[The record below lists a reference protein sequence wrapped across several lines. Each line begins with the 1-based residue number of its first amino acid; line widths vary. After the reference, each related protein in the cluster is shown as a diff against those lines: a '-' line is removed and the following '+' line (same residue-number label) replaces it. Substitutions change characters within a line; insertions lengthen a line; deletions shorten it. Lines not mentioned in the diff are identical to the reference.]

1 MYCKR
6 IVVSCLAVSL
16 LSVGICETR
25 GQEGLPSPG
34 HSYYQPRVATNYP
47 LLTGNRIPASES
59 IVGPT
64 ETVVGGI
71 GRTGFGCGCGIP
83 LIPAL
88 AQGLRDT
95 LDCIFPCRGMNRGRG
110 LFFSERFYGSN
121 CYGCGPVL
129 PGVIY
134 ETGPADGPTP
144 AKSIEEVPAQP
155 APPISSVLPSSQGR
169 FPANLPVGNGVG
181 SGMVRPVN
189 YSVPILPNA
198 SRLSTIPDNPLR
210 R

>member
-6 IVVSCLAVSL
+6 IVGSCLAVAL

-25 GQEGLPSPG
+25 GQEGLPSP
-34 HSYYQPRVATNYP
+34 SYYQPRIAMNYP
-47 LLTGNRIPASES
+47 MLTGNRILASES
-59 IVGPT
+59 IVGPP
-64 ETVVGGI
+64 ETVVDGI
-71 GRTGFGCGCGIP
+71 SGTGFGCGCGIP
-83 LIPAL
+83 LLPAL

-95 LDCIFPCRGMNRGRG
+95 LDCILPCRGMNRGRG

-121 CYGCGPVL
+121 CNGCGQVM

-134 ETGPADGPTP
+134 ETGPADSPTP
-144 AKSIEEVPAQP
+144 AKSIEEVPAQL

-169 FPANLPVGNGVG
+169 FPANFPVGNGVR
-181 SGMVRPVN
+181 SGMVRPIN

-198 SRLSTIPDNPLR
+198 RRLSSIPDNPLR